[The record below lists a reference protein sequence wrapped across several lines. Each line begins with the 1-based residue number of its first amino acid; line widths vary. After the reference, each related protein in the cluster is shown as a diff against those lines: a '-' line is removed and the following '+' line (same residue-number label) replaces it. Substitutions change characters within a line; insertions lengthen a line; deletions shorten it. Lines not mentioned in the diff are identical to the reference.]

1 MDIRQQ
7 IESLR
12 AEIEKHNHSYYDLD
26 APTIS
31 DFAYDA
37 LMRQLKALEKEHPEL
52 IVPDSPTQRVGGT
65 AQSTFAPVVHE
76 VPLESLNDVFSFEE
90 VRDFVTRVTQAVPE
104 ASFVVEPKIDGL
116 SVALYY
122 ENGVL
127 VTGATRGDGVT
138 GEDVTENIRTIRSIP
153 QRLENAPAHL
163 VVRGEVYMPRHVCTM
178 A

>member
-52 IVPDSPTQRVGGT
+52 IVPDSPTQRVGERPSPPLRRW
-65 AQSTFAPVVHE
+65 STRCRWRA
-76 VPLESLNDVFSFEE
+76 
-90 VRDFVTRVTQAVPE
+90 
-104 ASFVVEPKIDGL
+104 
-116 SVALYY
+116 
-122 ENGVL
+122 
-127 VTGATRGDGVT
+127 
-138 GEDVTENIRTIRSIP
+138 
-153 QRLENAPAHL
+153 
-163 VVRGEVYMPRHVCTM
+163 
-178 A
+178 